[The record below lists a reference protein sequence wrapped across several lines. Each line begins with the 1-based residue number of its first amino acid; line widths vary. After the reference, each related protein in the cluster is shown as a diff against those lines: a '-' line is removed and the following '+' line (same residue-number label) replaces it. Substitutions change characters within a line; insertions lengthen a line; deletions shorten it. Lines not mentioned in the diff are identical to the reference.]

1 MGCHFL
7 LQGIFPTTDRTRV
20 SCISCIDR
28 KECQFYFTTVPPR
41 KPPTPYPQVPTQ
53 FNSQNCKQNI
63 CAAWGDRRR
72 NVLCL
77 ALLFRAQ
84 GRLSGRKNIPQLRIL
99 RLETSLQKTYSV
111 DQSNS
116 KSSVSQFWSAAP
128 NWVDSERDRTSENM
142 SRRTSVKIKIEI
154 KNNSL
159 SDHLWSTHHVLSSVQ
174 PLSHV

>member
-84 GRLSGRKNIPQLRIL
+84 GRLSGQKEKILLCNQQRNIPCMISKGKTEVNMRRLQEERVRINI
-99 RLETSLQKTYSV
+99 K
-111 DQSNS
+111 
-116 KSSVSQFWSAAP
+116 K
-128 NWVDSERDRTSENM
+128 ENP
-142 SRRTSVKIKIEI
+142 
-154 KNNSL
+154 NSL
-159 SDHLWSTHHVLSSVQ
+159 WFNCTRMCLLFIS
-174 PLSHV
+174 